1 MEYNPYQ
8 GSNAEH
14 YAGGSNTFVSI
25 SGVVLKKGV
34 PYRATVHLF
43 NPLNNQVVATQ
54 SNDMGAYTF
63 KGLPKGHRFTVF
75 ARDIAQVFNAVIQD
89 NVVPK

>member
-8 GSNAEH
+8 GSNTEH
-14 YAGGSNTFVSI
+14 YSGGSNTFVAI
-25 SGVVLKKGV
+25 SGVVLKNGV
-34 PYRATVHLF
+34 QYRAIVHLF
-43 NPLNNQVVATQ
+43 NPLNNQVVAIQ

-75 ARDIAQVFNAVIQD
+75 ARDIAKKLNAVIQD